1 MHSPISCN
9 HNKYDFVSKSTLI
22 GESVC
27 CPNTGILVNNTDMK
41 IFYTDTFP
49 IPLPEN
55 HSFPKDKYY
64 LLRKHVSER
73 LCDKPIDLQIP
84 EISSVES
91 ILRAHDDE
99 YVHRLF
105 EGELTDKEIRR
116 VGLPWSPQI
125 VKRTLYSVGA
135 TIAACRAAISD
146 GVAVNLGGGTHHA
159 FRDHGQ
165 GFCWLNDSV
174 IAARAVQAEG
184 LAKNIMI
191 VDCDV
196 HQGDGTAAIARDDPT
211 IFTFSIHGK
220 NNFPYH
226 KETSDL
232 DIEMENGTDDRT
244 YLDALEKGLSKS
256 TQGFNADLV
265 IYLAGADPYRKDRY
279 GRLSLTKAGLAQ
291 RDGLV
296 LRHLK
301 ENGLPAAVT
310 MAGGYA
316 PDIQDIVDIHFQT
329 IEIAV
334 ECYDENRTQTD
345 GRKRKG

>member
-1 MHSPISCN
+1 
-9 HNKYDFVSKSTLI
+9 
-22 GESVC
+22 
-27 CPNTGILVNNTDMK
+27 MK

-55 HSFPKDKYY
+55 HRFPRDKYY
-64 LLRKHVSER
+64 LLRKRVSER
-73 LCDKPIDLQIP
+73 LGGQLIDLQSP
-84 EISSVES
+84 EPARKKA
-91 ILRAHDDE
+91 ILRAHDPE
-99 YVHRLF
+99 YIRRLF
-105 EGELTDKEIRR
+105 EGKLTDKEIRR

-135 TIAACRAAISD
+135 TIAACRAALLE

-159 FRDHGQ
+159 FYDRGQ

-174 IAARAVQAEG
+174 IAARAMRAEG
-184 LAKNIMI
+184 LAENILI

-196 HQGDGTAAIARDDPT
+196 HQGDGTAAITKDDPS

-226 KETSDL
+226 KETSNLDL
-232 DIEMENGTDDRT
+232 ELENGADNRS
-244 YLDALEKGLSKS
+244 YLDALVNSLTACLMS
-256 TQGFNADLV
+256 FNADLV

-291 RDGLV
+291 RDRIV
-296 LRHLK
+296 LGRLN
-301 ENGLPAAVT
+301 ENRLPVVIT

-329 IEIAV
+329 IETAL
-334 ECYDENRTQTD
+334 ECYDENRNQTD

>member
-1 MHSPISCN
+1 
-9 HNKYDFVSKSTLI
+9 
-22 GESVC
+22 
-27 CPNTGILVNNTDMK
+27 MK
-41 IFYTDTFP
+41 VYYTDTFP

-64 LLRKHVSER
+64 LLRKRVSER
-73 LCDKPIDLQIP
+73 LGDKPIELQIP
-84 EISSVES
+84 GISSVES
-91 ILRAHDDE
+91 SLRAHDSE
-99 YVHRLF
+99 YVRRLF

-125 VKRTLYSVGA
+125 VKRTRYSVGA

-174 IAARAVQAEG
+174 IAARAMQAEG
-184 LAKNIMI
+184 LAENIMV

-196 HQGDGTAAIARDDPT
+196 HQGDGTAAITRDDPT

-226 KETSDL
+226 KETSVL

-244 YLDALEKGLSKS
+244 YLDALENGLTACLGK
-256 TQGFNADLV
+256 FKADLV

-279 GRLSLTKAGLAQ
+279 GRLSLTKVGLTQ
-291 RDGLV
+291 RDRLV
-296 LRHLK
+296 LGRLK
-301 ENGLPAAVT
+301 ENGLPVAIT

-316 PDIQDIVDIHFQT
+316 PDIQDIIDIHFKT
-329 IEIAV
+329 IEIALK
-334 ECYDENRTQTD
+334 CYDKTINQTNGQRPNR
-345 GRKRKG
+345 RE